1 MASNILSIGKS
12 ALAAAQAGIATAG
25 HNIANASTPGYSRQ
39 VVVQSTAQPQDFG
52 YGFLGQGTQIST
64 VRRVYS
70 DFLGRQVVSAQSAKN
85 ELDSHYAQI
94 RQVDNLLADSS
105 TGLAPALQDFFN
117 GLHDLAS
124 NPTSNASRQAVIS
137 SGDALAARFQLLS
150 GRIEEIQRG
159 VNSEITS
166 SIDAI
171 NSYVQ
176 QIAQLNRAIEQ
187 ASGSHGNP
195 ANDLLDQ
202 RDQLV
207 NELGKEVKL
216 TVIKQ
221 DGGAYNVLVAN
232 GQPLVVGGDAYALSA
247 GRSAADPTRVEPRY
261 ESNGVSSPLGDQSSL
276 GGRLG
281 GLVEFQTNTLNGV
294 QNSLGRIAI
303 GLAASFNSQ
312 HRLGQDLDGVLGADF
327 FAVGEPLVNASRSNG
342 GTAVISAA
350 VVDASVLSSSDYDLS
365 YDGTAYLLT
374 RLEDGATQSFSSL
387 PQTVEGVS
395 LSLSAGAPAAG
406 DHFLIRPTATGASS
420 FSLALRDIDRIAAA
434 APVRIA
440 SVAGN
445 TGTAK
450 VSAAAVDA
458 TYLAA
463 GTSLPVVLSFDAASN
478 SLSGFPAGMPVSVT
492 VGGATTTFPPGTPVS
507 YADGAEIAFGG
518 IRFQVSGIPG
528 NGDRFSVSSN
538 SNGVGD
544 NRNALLLANLQ
555 SARTLGGGTA
565 TYEGA
570 FAQLV
575 SLVGNKTRELETT
588 TSAAEKMLSEASAAQ
603 QAQSGVNLDEEAAN
617 LLRYQQAYQ
626 AAGKVIQVANEVF
639 DVILALND

>member
-39 VVVQSTAQPQDFG
+39 VVVQSTAQTQDFG
-52 YGFLGQGTQIST
+52 YGFVGQGTQIST
-64 VRRVYS
+64 IRRVYS
-70 DFLGRQVVSAQSAKN
+70 DFLGRQVVSAQSAKS

-94 RQVDNLLADSS
+94 RQIDNLLADPS
-105 TGLAPALQDFFN
+105 TGLAPALQEFFN

-124 NPTSNASRQAVIS
+124 NPTSNASRQAVLS
-137 SGDALAARFQLLS
+137 SGDALAGRFQLL
-150 GRIEEIQRG
+150 GRRIEEIQQG
-159 VNSEITS
+159 VNSEISS
-166 SIDAI
+166 SIEAV

-176 QIAQLNRAIEQ
+176 QIAHLNRAIAQ
-187 ASGSHGNP
+187 ASGTHDSP
-195 ANDLLDQ
+195 PNDLLDQ

-207 NELGKEVKL
+207 SDLGKEVKV

-221 DGGAYNVLVAN
+221 DGGGYNVFVAN
-232 GQPLVVGGDAYALSA
+232 GQPLVVGGDSYALRA
-247 GRSAADPTRVEPRY
+247 GPSPTDPARVEPQY
-261 ESNGVSSPLGDQSSL
+261 VNHGVSSKLGDQSL
-276 GGRLG
+276 VGGRLG
-281 GLVEFQTNTLNGV
+281 GLIEFQRNTLNSV
-294 QNSLGRIAI
+294 QNSLGRVAI

-312 HRLGQDLDGVLGADF
+312 HRLGQALDGALGADF
-327 FAVGEPLVNASRSNG
+327 FTVGQPLVNASRVNG
-342 GTAVISAA
+342 GNASISAA
-350 VVDASVLSSSDYDLS
+350 IVDASALSSSDYELR
-365 YDGTAYLLT
+365 YDGSNYLLT

-387 PQTVEGVS
+387 PQTVDGVS
-395 LSLSAGAPAAG
+395 LSLNAGAPTAG
-406 DHFLIRPTATGASS
+406 DRFLIRPSAMGAST
-420 FSLALRDIDRIAAA
+420 FSLALGDTERIAAA
-434 APVRIA
+434 APVRTA
-440 SVAGN
+440 AVAGN
-445 TGTAK
+445 TGNAQI
-450 VSAAAVDA
+450 SAATVDA
-458 TYLAA
+458 TYLTA
-463 GTSLPVVLSFDAASN
+463 GPSLPVVVSFDTASN

-492 VGGATTTFPPGTPVS
+492 VGGTTTTFPPGAPVS

-518 IRFQVSGIPG
+518 IRFQIGGTPG
-528 NGDRFSVSSN
+528 NGDQFSIATN

-555 SARTLGGGTA
+555 SAKTLAGGTA

-588 TSAAEKMLSEASAAQ
+588 SAAAEKMVSEATGAQ

-626 AAGKVIQVANEVF
+626 AAGKIIQVANEVF
-639 DVILALND
+639 NVILALND